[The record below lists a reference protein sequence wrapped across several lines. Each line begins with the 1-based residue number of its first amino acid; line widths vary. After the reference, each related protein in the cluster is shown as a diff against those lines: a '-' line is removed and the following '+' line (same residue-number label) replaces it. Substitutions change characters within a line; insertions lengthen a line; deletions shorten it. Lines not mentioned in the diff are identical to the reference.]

1 MGAARM
7 VAPSIWTPTLTVACL
22 ILLAVHH
29 AEVPSDLL
37 EHVPSQKPANVR
49 SNQLREARQGT
60 RYGSGKVFAD
70 FQVFCPAGD
79 PFFNESWM
87 MLLPGQ
93 RLDYYSDDACP
104 ECDLEQVFAPGD
116 SFGDDTT
123 FGKGCHF
130 QSGTV
135 FGDRVTFGDGCT
147 ILKEA
152 RIGSQA
158 KIGSEVVLGES
169 STVRAAQSHA
179 VLFPCARAGIIL
191 VLARIA
197 NFQGSSS
204 LSRWAHTFGLEPT
217 PSWGRTVFSGPRSPS
232 ATAHSSRGG
241 VFSRATTR
249 LARGSRSGRTYGLV
263 RARPLLEATRL
274 GRVMCSA
281 R

>member
-204 LSRWAHTFGLEPT
+204 LSRWAPT
-217 PSWGRTVFSGPRSPS
+217 RSDWSRRHPGAELCFRAQGHPRRRRIRRGGECFRGRRRVWRAGHVRAGRTVWS
-232 ATAHSSRGG
+232 ALDLCWRQ
-241 VFSRATTR
+241 
-249 LARGSRSGRTYGLV
+249 
-263 RARPLLEATRL
+263 
-274 GRVMCSA
+274 RVWEG
-281 R
+281 